1 MRAHQSGSSGSSDCS
16 GSSGFRERFPPARY
30 LVARW
35 GVAAVLAGTA
45 MAGGCWLDRGIVDV
59 PTVQDAAPPPPQDA
73 GLPGTGG
80 CQWPA
85 ASKSGCGLTSVSCN
99 QLNACP
105 PSWMQANS
113 PGSCPKAGATLS
125 TETCEGMYRWSLASS
140 DGTLIGVCYYDM
152 AGGLLAGIDWQAAL
166 PCGSSTASNQFG
178 TIPQA
183 CHYDAGVV
191 VQRFTCAAAG
201 SGDLTDGGFT
211 QSCSQEMPCHGGG

>member
-1 MRAHQSGSSGSSDCS
+1 
-16 GSSGFRERFPPARY
+16 
-30 LVARW
+30 VA
-35 GVAAVLAGTA
+35 LAGAAT
-45 MAGGCWLDRGIVDV
+45 AGGCWLDRSIVDL
-59 PTVQDAAPPPPQDA
+59 PTVQDGAAPAPHDA
-73 GLPGTGG
+73 GPPTGQGG

-85 ASKSGCGLTSVSCN
+85 SSQAGCALTSVSCD

-113 PGSCPKAGATLS
+113 AGSCPQAGATLS
-125 TETCEGMYRWSLASS
+125 TETCDGMYRWSLSSS
-140 DGTLIGVCYYDM
+140 DGTLVGVCYYDM
-152 AGGLLAGIDWQAAL
+152 SSGLLAGIDWQATL
-166 PCGSSTASNQFG
+166 PCSNGKSSNQFG

-211 QSCSQEMPCHGGG
+211 QSCSQAMPCYGGG